1 MNFAAKSGE
10 NWGDSGGGAALYN
23 GGKQAPFSSMPAS
36 ITYWP
41 PTAGK
46 LLTKAP
52 QGNQQRFP
60 EENNCLITV
69 SAQEKCEHALT
80 LLLPRGGHCVN
91 ALQTFSQYV
100 LGKHNEW
107 APFHNP
113 NPMGLFF
120 RSKLGQQQLCA
131 VHSLFSPASG
141 G

>member
-1 MNFAAKSGE
+1 MNFAVKSGE
-10 NWGDSGGGAALYN
+10 NWGDSGGAAFYN

-69 SAQEKCEHALT
+69 SAQETRACTYPALT
-80 LLLPRGGHCVN
+80 AGWALCKCPADFLSICPRK
-91 ALQTFSQYV
+91 T
-100 LGKHNEW
+100 
-107 APFHNP
+107 
-113 NPMGLFF
+113 
-120 RSKLGQQQLCA
+120 
-131 VHSLFSPASG
+131 
-141 G
+141 